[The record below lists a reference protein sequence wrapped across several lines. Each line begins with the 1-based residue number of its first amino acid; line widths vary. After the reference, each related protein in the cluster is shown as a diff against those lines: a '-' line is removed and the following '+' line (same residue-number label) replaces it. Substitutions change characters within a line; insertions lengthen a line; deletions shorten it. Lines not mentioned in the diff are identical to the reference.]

1 MMQTGNSNIDKIY
14 TEFLE
19 LTISVNKIMIELFD
33 NLGEEVRDYINN
45 HVGPSHQYA
54 LVLDGEQF
62 SNYNSIELWK
72 RALHCEYYTKEAYSA
87 TGKIYLH

>member
-1 MMQTGNSNIDKIY
+1 
-14 TEFLE
+14 
-19 LTISVNKIMIELFD
+19 MIELFD

-62 SNYNSIELWK
+62 SNYNSIE
-72 RALHCEYYTKEAYSA
+72 
-87 TGKIYLH
+87 